1 MGSFIIDELSE
12 HFITLL
18 TNLFVAPGLNQ
29 NGHLK
34 FKNGKNPSNSF
45 SKQIIEHKKW
55 KRSYPI
61 LKSVFLSLYIL
72 N

>member
-12 HFITLL
+12 HFIILL

-34 FKNGKNPSNSF
+34 FKNGK
-45 SKQIIEHKKW
+45 K
-55 KRSYPI
+55 PI
-61 LKSVFLSLYIL
+61 KFIQ
-72 N
+72 